1 MRGFLRH
8 LKEPTMNEPHQVM
21 QEALRPFRPMTTA
34 EREALAQIDAR
45 QRAEDQ
51 RRLQR
56 AVQDQQQYLQ
66 SLGQLS

>member
-1 MRGFLRH
+1 
-8 LKEPTMNEPHQVM
+8 MNEPHQVM
-21 QEALRPFRPMTTA
+21 QEALRPSRPLTTA

>member
-1 MRGFLRH
+1 MDAAN
-8 LKEPTMNEPHQVM
+8 PVM
-21 QEALRPFRPMTTA
+21 QQALQPFRPLTEA
-34 EREALAQIDAR
+34 EREALAQVQAR

-56 AVQDQQQYLQ
+56 AVQDQQQYFQ

>member
-1 MRGFLRH
+1 
-8 LKEPTMNEPHQVM
+8 MNEPHQVM
-21 QEALRPFRPMTTA
+21 QEALRPFRPLTTA

-45 QRAEDQ
+45 QRTEDQ

-56 AVQDQQQYLQ
+56 AVQDQQQYFQ

>member
-1 MRGFLRH
+1 
-8 LKEPTMNEPHQVM
+8 MNEPHQVM
-21 QEALRPFRPMTTA
+21 QEALRPFRPRTTA

-56 AVQDQQQYLQ
+56 AVQDQQQHLQ
-66 SLGQLS
+66 SQGALA

>member
-1 MRGFLRH
+1 
-8 LKEPTMNEPHQVM
+8 MNEPHQVM
-21 QEALRPFRPMTTA
+21 QEALRPFRPLTTA
-34 EREALAQIDAR
+34 EREALAQIDAS

-56 AVQDQQQYLQ
+56 AVQDQQQYFQ

>member
-1 MRGFLRH
+1 
-8 LKEPTMNEPHQVM
+8 M
-21 QEALRPFRPMTTA
+21 QEALRPFRPLTTA
-34 EREALAQIDAR
+34 EREALAQLDAR

-56 AVQDQQQYLQ
+56 AVQDQQQYFQ

>member
-1 MRGFLRH
+1 MDAAH
-8 LKEPTMNEPHQVM
+8 PVM
-21 QEALRPFRPMTTA
+21 QQALQTFRPLTEA
-34 EREALAQIDAR
+34 EREALAQVQAR

-56 AVQDQQQYLQ
+56 AVQDQQQYFQ

>member
-1 MRGFLRH
+1 
-8 LKEPTMNEPHQVM
+8 MNEPHQVM
-21 QEALRPFRPMTTA
+21 QEALRPFRPLTTA

-56 AVQDQQQYLQ
+56 AVQDQQQYFQ
-66 SLGQLS
+66 SLRQLS

>member
-1 MRGFLRH
+1 
-8 LKEPTMNEPHQVM
+8 MNEPHQVM
-21 QEALRPFRPMTTA
+21 QEALRPFRPLTTA

-56 AVQDQQQYLQ
+56 SVQDQQQYLQ

>member
-1 MRGFLRH
+1 
-8 LKEPTMNEPHQVM
+8 MNEPHQVM
-21 QEALRPFRPMTTA
+21 QEALRPFRPLTTA
-34 EREALAQIDAR
+34 EREALAQIDAS

>member
-1 MRGFLRH
+1 MDAAH
-8 LKEPTMNEPHQVM
+8 PAM
-21 QEALRPFRPMTTA
+21 QQALQTFRPLTEA
-34 EREALAQIDAR
+34 EREALAQVQAR

>member
-1 MRGFLRH
+1 
-8 LKEPTMNEPHQVM
+8 MNEPHQVM
-21 QEALRPFRPMTTA
+21 QEALRPFRPLTTA

-56 AVQDQQQYLQ
+56 AVQDQQQYFQ
-66 SLGQLS
+66 SLGQLP

>member
-1 MRGFLRH
+1 MDAAH
-8 LKEPTMNEPHQVM
+8 PVM
-21 QEALRPFRPMTTA
+21 QQALRPFRPLTEA
-34 EREALAQIDAR
+34 EREALAQVQAR

-56 AVQDQQQYLQ
+56 AVQDQQQYFQ

>member
-1 MRGFLRH
+1 
-8 LKEPTMNEPHQVM
+8 MNEPHQVM
-21 QEALRPFRPMTTA
+21 QEALRPCRPLTTA

-56 AVQDQQQYLQ
+56 AVQDQQQYFQ

>member
-1 MRGFLRH
+1 MDAAH
-8 LKEPTMNEPHQVM
+8 PVM
-21 QEALRPFRPMTTA
+21 QQALQTFRPLTEA
-34 EREALAQIDAR
+34 EREALAQVQAR
-45 QRAEDQ
+45 QRAEDH

>member
-1 MRGFLRH
+1 
-8 LKEPTMNEPHQVM
+8 MNESHQVM
-21 QEALRPFRPMTTA
+21 QEALRPFRPLTTA

-45 QRAEDQ
+45 QRAEDK

>member
-1 MRGFLRH
+1 
-8 LKEPTMNEPHQVM
+8 MNEPHQVM
-21 QEALRPFRPMTTA
+21 QEALRPFRPLTTA

-45 QRAEDQ
+45 QRADDQ

>member
-1 MRGFLRH
+1 
-8 LKEPTMNEPHQVM
+8 MNEPHQVM
-21 QEALRPFRPMTTA
+21 QEALRPFRPLTTA

-45 QRAEDQ
+45 QRAEDH

>member
-1 MRGFLRH
+1 M
-8 LKEPTMNEPHQVM
+8 KDVNPVM
-21 QEALRPFRPMTTA
+21 QEALRPFRPLTTA
-34 EREALAQIDAR
+34 EREALDQINAR

-56 AVQDQQQYLQ
+56 AVQDQQQYFQ

>member
-1 MRGFLRH
+1 
-8 LKEPTMNEPHQVM
+8 MNEPHQVM
-21 QEALRPFRPMTTA
+21 QEALRPFRPLTTA

-45 QRAEDQ
+45 QRAEDH

-56 AVQDQQQYLQ
+56 AVQEQQQHLQ

>member
-1 MRGFLRH
+1 
-8 LKEPTMNEPHQVM
+8 MNEPHQVM
-21 QEALRPFRPMTTA
+21 QEALRPFRPLTTA
-34 EREALAQIDAR
+34 EREALAQIDAC

-56 AVQDQQQYLQ
+56 AVQDQQQYFQ

>member
-1 MRGFLRH
+1 MDQ
-8 LKEPTMNEPHQVM
+8 KKQVS
-21 QEALRPFRPMTTA
+21 L
-34 EREALAQIDAR
+34 IDAR

>member
-1 MRGFLRH
+1 MDAAH
-8 LKEPTMNEPHQVM
+8 PVM
-21 QEALRPFRPMTTA
+21 QQALQPFRPLTTA

-45 QRAEDQ
+45 QRAEGQ

>member
-1 MRGFLRH
+1 
-8 LKEPTMNEPHQVM
+8 MNEPHQVM
-21 QEALRPFRPMTTA
+21 QEALRPFRPLTTA
-34 EREALAQIDAR
+34 EREAMAQIDAR

-56 AVQDQQQYLQ
+56 AVQDQQQYFQ

>member
-1 MRGFLRH
+1 
-8 LKEPTMNEPHQVM
+8 MNEPHQVM
-21 QEALRPFRPMTTA
+21 QEALRPFRPLTTT
-34 EREALAQIDAR
+34 EREALAQVQAR

-56 AVQDQQQYLQ
+56 AVQDQQQYFQ

>member
-1 MRGFLRH
+1 
-8 LKEPTMNEPHQVM
+8 MNEPHQVM
-21 QEALRPFRPMTTA
+21 QEALRPFRPLTTA

>member
-1 MRGFLRH
+1 
-8 LKEPTMNEPHQVM
+8 MNEPHQVM
-21 QEALRPFRPMTTA
+21 QEALRPFRPLTTA

-45 QRAEDQ
+45 QRAEYQ

>member
-1 MRGFLRH
+1 
-8 LKEPTMNEPHQVM
+8 MNEPHQVM
-21 QEALRPFRPMTTA
+21 QEALRPFRPLTTA

-45 QRAEDQ
+45 QRAEYQ

-56 AVQDQQQYLQ
+56 AVQDQQQYFQ